1 MSFIDELKRRKV
13 FRVAFTYGVVA
24 WILMQ
29 IGEVTFPAL
38 NIPDW
43 VMSAVVLVLI
53 LGFPVAIIFAWIFDK
68 TPKGY
73 IKTES
78 SMETEGS
85 GVSLDNRP
93 FYLNK
98 QNIFLAVAATIGLFI
113 GMYGSS
119 GISVSEDDRSIAVLP
134 FDNFSSDEEDQFF
147 SDGITED
154 IIAQLAKNQ
163 ELSVISRTSVM
174 RYKGSNRGLKEI
186 AEELGVAYILE
197 GSIRKIGERVR
208 IVSQLI
214 DASTDRHLWAETYDE
229 SLADIFNIQ
238 NKMTADI
245 ASVLGVDSNGFEGEG
260 KNVDPTNN
268 IEAYSM
274 YLKGRQYY
282 FKYTKADNER
292 AIQLFKLAVDL
303 DYNYALAWAGLGDS
317 FAQKGI
323 RSGWGN
329 PTYFDSAMVAC
340 NRSIELDSTIAEG
353 YKAKGLLY
361 MGKGYPY
368 KALEFTHKA
377 FKKNP
382 GYGSAV
388 ANMGIINFGLGQ
400 WGRAFW
406 YMEKAQESDP
416 LNPVRAF
423 STASFLANVGLFH
436 EAELL
441 LTNFQR
447 INPDS
452 PIIIGGLTWL
462 YHRMGEFSK
471 AIEIGEKALKLG
483 FPQANH
489 REAFIMALINS
500 GKIDR
505 AEQVL
510 LSGPSHPFWQG
521 YLDYVRGNNSKA
533 RATFDKLSKGLRSS
547 LRYRIPSTPHY
558 TRARIQ
564 AVMGETHK
572 ALNELELAAA
582 TGALT
587 TSLIKVDLVFDSL
600 RDEERFKNVIDI
612 LDTKARIER
621 SEMDLSVLNR
631 MLKSKQNL

>member
-1 MSFIDELKRRKV
+1 MSFIDELNRRKV

-85 GVSLDNRP
+85 GVSLDNRT

-98 QNIFLAVAATIGLFI
+98 QNIFLAIAATIGLII
-113 GMYGSS
+113 GMFGSS

-303 DYNYALAWAGLGDS
+303 DYNYALAWAGLG
-317 FAQKGI
+317 
-323 RSGWGN
+323 
-329 PTYFDSAMVAC
+329 
-340 NRSIELDSTIAEG
+340 L
-353 YKAKGLLY
+353 
-361 MGKGYPY
+361 
-368 KALEFTHKA
+368 
-377 FKKNP
+377 
-382 GYGSAV
+382 
-388 ANMGIINFGLGQ
+388 
-400 WGRAFW
+400 
-406 YMEKAQESDP
+406 
-416 LNPVRAF
+416 
-423 STASFLANVGLFH
+423 
-436 EAELL
+436 
-441 LTNFQR
+441 
-447 INPDS
+447 
-452 PIIIGGLTWL
+452 
-462 YHRMGEFSK
+462 
-471 AIEIGEKALKLG
+471 
-483 FPQANH
+483 
-489 REAFIMALINS
+489 
-500 GKIDR
+500 
-505 AEQVL
+505 
-510 LSGPSHPFWQG
+510 
-521 YLDYVRGNNSKA
+521 
-533 RATFDKLSKGLRSS
+533 
-547 LRYRIPSTPHY
+547 
-558 TRARIQ
+558 
-564 AVMGETHK
+564 
-572 ALNELELAAA
+572 
-582 TGALT
+582 
-587 TSLIKVDLVFDSL
+587 SLIH
-600 RDEERFKNVIDI
+600 I
-612 LDTKARIER
+612 
-621 SEMDLSVLNR
+621 
-631 MLKSKQNL
+631 